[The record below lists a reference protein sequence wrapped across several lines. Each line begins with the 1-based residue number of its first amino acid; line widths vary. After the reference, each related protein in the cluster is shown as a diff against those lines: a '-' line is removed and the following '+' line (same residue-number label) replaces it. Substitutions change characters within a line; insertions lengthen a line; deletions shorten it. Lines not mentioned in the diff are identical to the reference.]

1 MNRHLVAVEV
11 GVERGTA
18 QRVELDGATFN
29 EHRRERLD
37 TKSVQRRRTVE
48 QYGVILDNALEG
60 VPDLILSAL
69 YHLLSLLDVLR
80 GALLNEVV
88 EHERLEQLESHLLR
102 ETALIHLQLRTNDDN
117 GTSGVVDALTEQ
129 VLTETSLL
137 TL

>member
-11 GVERGTA
+11 GVECGTA
-18 QRVELDGATFN
+18 QRMELDRTTLN
-29 EHRRERLD
+29 EYRRERLD

-60 VPDLILSAL
+60 VPDLILCAL

-80 GALLNEVV
+80 GTLLNEVV

-102 ETALIHLQLRTNDDN
+102 ETALIHLQLRANDDN

>member
-11 GVERGTA
+11 RIERGTA
-18 QRVELDGATFN
+18 QRMELDRTTLN
-29 EHRRERLD
+29 EYRRERLD

-60 VPDLILSAL
+60 VPDLILCAL

-102 ETALIHLQLRTNDDN
+102 ETALIHLQLRANDDN